1 MKSKNEVRDATIY
14 NNIESA
20 FSLFISFLIS
30 TFVISTFAV
39 YINSDDWN
47 NRDDDDKNLDL

>member
-1 MKSKNEVRDATIY
+1 MKSKNEVRDAAIY

-20 FSLFISFLIS
+20 FSLFISFIIS

-39 YINSDDWN
+39 YTNSDDWN
-47 NRDDDDKNLDL
+47 KRPLDDRNLDL